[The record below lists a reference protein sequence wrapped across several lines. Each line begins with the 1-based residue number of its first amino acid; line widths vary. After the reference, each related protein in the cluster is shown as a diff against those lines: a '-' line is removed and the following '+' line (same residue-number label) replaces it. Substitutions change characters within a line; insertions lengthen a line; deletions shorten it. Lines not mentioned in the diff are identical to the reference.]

1 MGRMLHGMRL
11 FLLLAVLP
19 PLAFHGGPAA
29 AQPRCT
35 PAREGEVAC
44 FDGKLC
50 ECRYDPGG
58 TLTGRRPGTRWNCDA
73 LRPSCGGP
81 APAEAGQPP
90 AAERAP
96 PSFFPPPY
104 PPAAWR

>member
-1 MGRMLHGMRL
+1 MLQGMRP
-11 FLLLAVLP
+11 FLLFAVLSM
-19 PLAFHGGPAA
+19 LAFQTGPAA

-44 FDGKLC
+44 FDGKLR
-50 ECRYDPGG
+50 ECRHDPGG
-58 TLTGRRPGTRWNCDA
+58 TLTGRRAGTRWDCGA
-73 LRPSCGGP
+73 LRPGCGGP

-96 PSFFPPPY
+96 PPPLFPPPY
-104 PPAAWR
+104 PPAVWR